1 MALNKRKVL
10 DAARKHAQKGAKSKA
25 LKEYNKL
32 LKEDPSDAKL
42 LLEVGDAYRRW
53 GQPDEAISQ
62 YGKVAAQYRNVGF
75 DARAVAVFKQILNLD
90 PKHYDAYISLAELY
104 QRMGLDSDAIAS
116 LQRAADG
123 YHKEG
128 RKAEALELLRQ
139 MAALDPSNTTSR
151 LKVAELLRQ
160 EGMEEDALAEYLAV
174 AKELENQPDVVVT
187 VLQRILE
194 LRPDHLET
202 LIALARNL
210 ISAGELDRAEPPALR
225 ALKVSGEPEQ
235 HELLMDLYAQAGS
248 EAKLADATRGLAK
261 LYRERGEEDK
271 ARELIQRLPAAGVGT
286 QSAATSSARLA
297 VDVSEASE
305 PTLDDGEL
313 LEDEPFLALDGNLD
327 LGAPSSGIDTGTSM
341 DPGSGLDEIE
351 LDARRQA
358 PSAAKKNQQVALPEG
373 DPDQLLA
380 EASVYLRYGKGEQ
393 AIASLRGVIA
403 QDPKHRAALEK
414 LGEAYAED
422 GQNSE
427 AVEVWLRAAEQIRA
441 EGDAAALEILRDRI
455 AALDPVLAAQ
465 IQAIETSPID
475 SSESTTASVVTG
487 EPETTNTA
495 DSGFQ
500 LDIDSKDEVGLDQAI
515 GEVAESENGF
525 ELEAPDGD
533 SSQEFES
540 DLDVDPIAGDSPE
553 HENDEDSSIE
563 LDIEIDPEDLRGEGG
578 EETPGPEI
586 AIAKDESTGS
596 ESTPSWD
603 AGHTLSADSALDE
616 EIEEAEFYIA
626 QDMFEEATA
635 ILRGV
640 LELVPDHAQALVLL
654 GESLA
659 AGDAGSGSAS
669 DPAAALQP
677 ADAEATVPL
686 DYDTLDCTTAV
697 EPVANDDTEA
707 DIVVDL
713 DLDGDDDTI
722 PVDTYEVDADA
733 IDATEQADSS
743 SDAPIESDLEDCV
756 EVASDATDTEV
767 VAVPKAAQEPLDP
780 TDSFDLGMALAVM
793 LDEDSEVDAHD
804 TSGVLS
810 TVEDTF
816 ESVFSDFKKGVS
828 ETLEVGD
835 YETHYDLG
843 IAYRGMGLFDDA
855 IGEFRV
861 CLDSPK
867 RGFDS
872 LYLMGLCERDLSR
885 WDDAVNHL
893 EQALALPAIPN
904 ERLAG
909 VYFDL
914 SIAQEG
920 SGDGDRA
927 RDSVQRVLEI
937 EADFPGAA
945 DRLAALESG
954 QSALP
959 DVGEPG
965 ERYESF
971 DDLFSTDDDEQ
982 ASDPI
987 PAETAPTQANESF
1000 DDVIA
1005 ESEAEAEAV
1014 EAEPVD
1020 QAEATGPSNSKRG
1033 GRKKIS
1039 FV

>member
-441 EGDAAALEILRDRI
+441 DGDASALEILRDRI
-455 AALDPVLAAQ
+455 AALDPALAEQ
-465 IQAIETSPID
+465 IEPIEASATD
-475 SSESTTASVVTG
+475 SSMDSEASIS
-487 EPETTNTA
+487 
-495 DSGFQ
+495 SGAAEATRPDGVEFE
-500 LDIDSKDEVGLDQAI
+500 LDLEVELDLDQAI
-515 GEVAESENGF
+515 DEVAESGTDL
-525 ELEAPDGD
+525 ELDFDAQDEG
-533 SSQEFES
+533 SSDDIEF
-540 DLDVDPIAGDSPE
+540 
-553 HENDEDSSIE
+553 DEDDSIE
-563 LDIEIDPEDLRGEGG
+563 IEIDPGDL
-578 EETPGPEI
+578 
-586 AIAKDESTGS
+586 SGS
-596 ESTPSWD
+596 ESTPASE
-603 AGHTLSADSALDE
+603 AGATVISESALNE

-626 QDMFEEATA
+626 QDMFEEAMG
-635 ILRGV
+635 ILGRV
-640 LELVPDHAQALVLL
+640 LKLAPDHVKALLLMGEIQA
-654 GESLA
+654 
-659 AGDAGSGSAS
+659 
-669 DPAAALQP
+669 
-677 ADAEATVPL
+677 ADAEQAAGSETPSAAAADARQLGVETTFRL
-686 DYDTLDCTTAV
+686 DDD
-697 EPVANDDTEA
+697 EDDDTPDGVASVEGSA
-707 DIVVDL
+707 DDDSEVEIDVEL
-713 DLDGDDDTI
+713 DLDGDDDTSLDDAVEV
-722 PVDTYEVDADA
+722 PSEVTDAEAVAGPKAAEEPVDAD
-733 IDATEQADSS
+733 E
-743 SDAPIESDLEDCV
+743 
-756 EVASDATDTEV
+756 
-767 VAVPKAAQEPLDP
+767 
-780 TDSFDLGMALAVM
+780 SFDLRKALADV
-793 LDEDSEVDAHD
+793 LDEDSEVDPHD

-810 TVEDTF
+810 TVEDGF
-816 ESVFSDFKKGVS
+816 ESIFSDFKKGVS
-828 ETLEVGD
+828 ATL
-835 YETHYDLG
+835 
-843 IAYRGMGLFDDA
+843 
-855 IGEFRV
+855 
-861 CLDSPK
+861 
-867 RGFDS
+867 
-872 LYLMGLCERDLSR
+872 
-885 WDDAVNHL
+885 
-893 EQALALPAIPN
+893 
-904 ERLAG
+904 
-909 VYFDL
+909 
-914 SIAQEG
+914 
-920 SGDGDRA
+920 
-927 RDSVQRVLEI
+927 
-937 EADFPGAA
+937 
-945 DRLAALESG
+945 
-954 QSALP
+954 
-959 DVGEPG
+959 
-965 ERYESF
+965 
-971 DDLFSTDDDEQ
+971 
-982 ASDPI
+982 
-987 PAETAPTQANESF
+987 
-1000 DDVIA
+1000 
-1005 ESEAEAEAV
+1005 
-1014 EAEPVD
+1014 
-1020 QAEATGPSNSKRG
+1020 
-1033 GRKKIS
+1033 
-1039 FV
+1039 